1 MIAPVIVGTVLG
13 LMVIWILVVEHYMA
27 QRQVQALRQQAVEL
41 LQQAVELRHQ
51 INLVDASNE
60 VLRDALG
67 EELEDWL

>member
-13 LMVIWILVVEHYMA
+13 LMVIWILVVEHYLSQRVVRLL
-27 QRQVQALRQQAVEL
+27 QRQAA
-41 LQQAVELRHQ
+41 ELRSQ

-67 EELEDWL
+67 AELEDWL

>member
-1 MIAPVIVGTVLG
+1 MIAPVIVGATLG
-13 LMVIWILVVEHYMA
+13 LMVIWILVVEHYMS
-27 QRQVQALRQQAVEL
+27 QRQILKLRGQAA
-41 LQQAVELRHQ
+41 ELRHQ

>member
-13 LMVIWILVVEHYMA
+13 LMVIWILVIEHYTA
-27 QRQVQALRQQAVEL
+27 QRQMRKLR
-41 LQQAVELRHQ
+41 QQAVELRHQ

-60 VLRDALG
+60 VLRNILG